1 MREKAARIFCSIS
14 VRLSIWVAAVVAALF
29 AGVLLIFS
37 GHVKKAVKNEAMNM
51 AEQTLM
57 SAVEYTNNTL
67 DKVETVARN
76 MRWTVEH
83 HLDRPDEMMGYCRTV
98 LKYNEEL
105 KGCAVAFEPGY
116 YKQKD
121 ECFMA
126 YAYRTDEGSVTES
139 NSYGN
144 TPYMTQEWYASIKK
158 EETSLWVEPMPDANN
173 IDEAITSYSM
183 PLHDEQGRFVGVFAI
198 DVSLEWLSATVQQTK
213 PLPHSYC
220 MLLSRY
226 GALLVHPDS
235 TLLFKS
241 VDDMDASFDPT
252 VTQVLQAMLSGE
264 TGSKEANIDGVES
277 LVLYRPFRNIGWSV
291 AMVFPED
298 DIFGALMALNNYAVM
313 VVVGCLLLLFLLC
326 VGTTW
331 LVLQPLRMLT
341 RSARRVADGHFDE
354 QVPDTSQQDEIGHL
368 QQSFQNMQTSLIENE
383 EAVRKKTAMLQE
395 SNKALSEAYEQAK
408 EADRVKMAFLHHM
421 TDKMVKP
428 VNNISDMVEIFKN
441 KEKPLSREEMEKMV
455 QTMIENSDAIT
466 LLLDQLLEVALKKE

>member
-1 MREKAARIFCSIS
+1 M
-14 VRLSIWVAAVVAALF
+14 F

-37 GHVKKAVKNEAMNM
+37 GHVKKAVKNEAMDM

-57 SAVEYTNNTL
+57 SAVEYTDNTL

-291 AMVFPED
+291 AMVYPED

-331 LVLQPLRMLT
+331 KVLQPLRMLT

>member
-37 GHVKKAVKNEAMNM
+37 GHVKKAVKNEAMDM

-198 DVSLEWLSATVQQTK
+198 DVSLQWLSATVQQTK
-213 PLPHSYC
+213 PLRRRHGCKFRPHSDPGAAGHALRRDGQQGSQYRRC
-220 MLLSRY
+220 GEPRALPSVQEHRLERGYGLS
-226 GALLVHPDS
+226 
-235 TLLFKS
+235 
-241 VDDMDASFDPT
+241 
-252 VTQVLQAMLSGE
+252 
-264 TGSKEANIDGVES
+264 
-277 LVLYRPFRNIGWSV
+277 
-291 AMVFPED
+291 
-298 DIFGALMALNNYAVM
+298 
-313 VVVGCLLLLFLLC
+313 
-326 VGTTW
+326 
-331 LVLQPLRMLT
+331 
-341 RSARRVADGHFDE
+341 
-354 QVPDTSQQDEIGHL
+354 
-368 QQSFQNMQTSLIENE
+368 
-383 EAVRKKTAMLQE
+383 
-395 SNKALSEAYEQAK
+395 
-408 EADRVKMAFLHHM
+408 
-421 TDKMVKP
+421 
-428 VNNISDMVEIFKN
+428 
-441 KEKPLSREEMEKMV
+441 
-455 QTMIENSDAIT
+455 
-466 LLLDQLLEVALKKE
+466 

>member
-1 MREKAARIFCSIS
+1 
-14 VRLSIWVAAVVAALF
+14 
-29 AGVLLIFS
+29 
-37 GHVKKAVKNEAMNM
+37 
-51 AEQTLM
+51 
-57 SAVEYTNNTL
+57 
-67 DKVETVARN
+67 
-76 MRWTVEH
+76 
-83 HLDRPDEMMGYCRTV
+83 
-98 LKYNEEL
+98 
-105 KGCAVAFEPGY
+105 
-116 YKQKD
+116 
-121 ECFMA
+121 
-126 YAYRTDEGSVTES
+126 
-139 NSYGN
+139 
-144 TPYMTQEWYASIKK
+144 
-158 EETSLWVEPMPDANN
+158 
-173 IDEAITSYSM
+173 
-183 PLHDEQGRFVGVFAI
+183 
-198 DVSLEWLSATVQQTK
+198 
-213 PLPHSYC
+213 
-220 MLLSRY
+220 
-226 GALLVHPDS
+226 
-235 TLLFKS
+235 
-241 VDDMDASFDPT
+241 
-252 VTQVLQAMLSGE
+252 
-264 TGSKEANIDGVES
+264 
-277 LVLYRPFRNIGWSV
+277 
-291 AMVFPED
+291 MVYPED